1 MYNTE
6 YMENNMKNEDN
17 MNHEIGR
24 YGFEVMD
31 VKERILYILE
41 SLAKETC
48 SVKQLTRDIFGTEEP
63 KKIRLIQQDIKMLKE
78 RYPNKVYSPKK
89 GSYKLVNLPD
99 FLDKL
104 SNNDAGDLTE
114 LFEFIALFDAKML
127 KLFEQSEPSLVKKL
141 RKEIRSIYHIKD
153 DPIEQIHNKEI
164 WTKLKKAVKDKRYI
178 SIAYEKDR
186 LKAYNEIKPIKIV
199 FARNNW
205 YLAAMNF
212 DEAHE
217 FEFTFFRI
225 SHIVAVTFGS
235 KTFHED
241 ISALNHLKNLQTLFE
256 HYKTEQY
263 TVTLLAKERAAP
275 YFKSKKYLKSQQ
287 LVKENED
294 GSLVISFRINNTM
307 EILPIIKR
315 WLPDLVVLEPSEL
328 KDKIHAIIEQYKLQ
342 DNTASL

>member
-1 MYNTE
+1 MYN
-6 YMENNMKNEDN
+6 EDD
-17 MNHEIGR
+17 MSTATAR

-31 VKERILYILE
+31 VKARILYILE

-78 RYPNKVYSPKK
+78 RYPDKIYSPHK

-99 FLDKL
+99 FLEKL
-104 SNNDAGDLTE
+104 SNNDADDLSE

-127 KLFEQSEPSLVKKL
+127 KLFEQSEPALVKKL

-153 DPIEQIHNKEI
+153 EPIEQIQNKEI
-164 WTKLKKAVKDKRYI
+164 WAKLKKAVKDKRYV
-178 SIAYEKDR
+178 SIAYEKDK

-199 FARNNW
+199 FAKNNW
-205 YLAAMNF
+205 YLAAINGN
-212 DEAHE
+212 EAHA

-225 SHIVAVTFGS
+225 SHIVAVTLNS

-241 ISALNHLKNLQTLFE
+241 IGALKHLSNLQTLFE
-256 HYKTEQY
+256 LYRTEQY
-263 TVTLLAKERAAP
+263 TATLLVKESAAP
-275 YFKSKKYLKSQQ
+275 YFKNKKYLKSQK

-294 GSLVISFRINNTM
+294 GSLILSYLINNTM
-307 EILPIIKR
+307 EILPLIKR
-315 WLPDLVVLEPSEL
+315 WLPDLVVLEPEAL
-328 KDKIHAIIEQYKLQ
+328 KNEIHNIIEQYKLQ
-342 DNTASL
+342 DNTTSV